1 MCLSC
6 SAGGERK
13 EDMNMTLGETGITSA
28 EEVAGEVTSEVN
40 RITQY
45 CQAHLPDIINFGIKV
60 VLALVFFFIGRIV
73 IRWLQKLVEHSL
85 QRGNAD
91 RGVIQFISSLLKF
104 SLYALL
110 VFIIA
115 TNLGIESSSV
125 AALIA
130 SAGVAIGLALQ
141 GSLANFAGGVLILLM
156 KPFVVGDY
164 IIEDTQKNEGT
175 VKEIQIFYTKLS
187 TVDNKII
194 VIPNGTLANSSLTNV
209 TARPERQLDLRV
221 NISYQADLKKA
232 KSLLE
237 ELLAKDTSVIHDE
250 DSTVFV
256 DSLGDSAVTLGLH
269 AWVKTADYWN
279 TRCRLLEK
287 IKLAFDKEKVEM
299 PYHQLA
305 VHMYQNIKEESK
317 SPQQADGA
325 SNL

>member
-1 MCLSC
+1 
-6 SAGGERK
+6 
-13 EDMNMTLGETGITSA
+13 MNTTLGETGITSA

-45 CQAHLPDIINFGIKV
+45 CQEHLPDIISFGIKV
-60 VLALVFFFIGRIV
+60 VLAFVFFFIGRLI
-73 IRWLQKLVEHSL
+73 IRWIQKLVERSL
-85 QRGNAD
+85 QRGKAD
-91 RGVIQFISSLLKF
+91 QGVIQFISSLLKF
-104 SLYALL
+104 SLYVLL

-115 TNLGIESSSV
+115 TNLGVESSSV

-130 SAGVAIGLALQ
+130 SAGVAVGLALQ

-209 TARPERQLDLRV
+209 TARPERQVDLRV
-221 NISYQADLKKA
+221 NISYQTDLKKA

-237 ELLAKDTSVIHDE
+237 DLLAGDPSVIQDE
-250 DSTVFV
+250 DKTVFV
-256 DSLGDSAVTLGLH
+256 DSLGDYAVTLGLH
-269 AWVKTADYWN
+269 AWVKTEDYWK
-279 TRCRLLEK
+279 THCRLLEE
-287 IKLAFDKEKVEM
+287 IKLAFDKENIQM
-299 PYHQLA
+299 PYEQL
-305 VHMYQNIKEESK
+305 VHMYQGTKKE
-317 SPQQADGA
+317 
-325 SNL
+325 